1 MSDDPQRRWALPLLL
16 VCAAVVWLP
25 VAAAGFVW
33 DDQGLV
39 VGNLLTPDL
48 ANLPRF
54 FAIDLWASTS
64 VGEGV
69 SGYYRPLM
77 LVSLAL
83 DRAAWGLSPVG
94 HHLHGLAWHLLAV
107 AAVFR
112 LLEAPL
118 GWRPALL
125 AATVFAVHPVQVEAV
140 TWVAARNDPMAA
152 ALGLWALVCVAAPR
166 PGRGRLA
173 AAFGLALLA
182 GLAKESVVL
191 LPALLLIVDLARGQ
205 RPRWVRYAPLLG
217 GIAVV
222 VGMRL
227 LAGVGGATWPDP
239 IGWRLL
245 LARSPDVAALVGRLW
260 VAPWPLSAGYALE
273 WLARAPLWH
282 RAVGTVGLVAVVAA
296 TIALGRRLGRRA
308 LLGLPWAL
316 VAGAPVVLPLADK
329 GLFGDRYLY
338 LGMVGMGALAG
349 MLAGRRALG
358 VAVAVALPSA
368 VMVQLRLTDWTDERA
383 LWTQAVAV
391 SPNPYTYAGL
401 GHVHR
406 MAGEDE
412 QALAYFVAAL
422 DDERPDRSVCAQA
435 VGTALALQ
443 RPALAAQLGHWAE
456 PRGCGGDGAFVG
468 QFAIAMGFLGEW
480 DDARAL
486 SSRVIDD
493 PTGRKLVAAIA
504 VALHD
509 DDPAQADLLA
519 SGAPDPQ
526 AVLDQARRVVAAAPR

>member
-1 MSDDPQRRWALPLLL
+1 MRDDPKRRWALPLLL
-16 VCAAVVWLP
+16 VCTAVVWLP

-33 DDQGLV
+33 DDHGLV
-39 VGNLLTPDL
+39 VGNLLTGDL

-54 FAIDLWASTS
+54 FAIDLWASTP

-77 LVSLAL
+77 LVSLAI
-83 DRAAWGLSPVG
+83 DRAAWGLNPAG

-118 GWRPALL
+118 GWRPAVL
-125 AATVFAVHPVQVEAV
+125 AATLFAVHPVQVEAV

-152 ALGLWALVCVAAPR
+152 ALGLWALVQVAE
-166 PGRGRLA
+166 PGPSRARQA
-173 AAFGLALLA
+173 AACGLALLA

-191 LPALLLIVDLARGQ
+191 LPVLLLVLDVARSQ
-205 RPRWVRYAPLLG
+205 RPRWARYAPLLA
-217 GIAVV
+217 GIAAV
-222 VGMRL
+222 VGMRV
-227 LAGVGGATWPDP
+227 LAGVGGATWPEP

-260 VAPWPLSAGYALE
+260 VAPWPLSAGYPLE
-273 WLARAPLWH
+273 WLDRAPLWH
-282 RAVGTVGLVAVVAA
+282 RVVGGVGLVGVTVGTV
-296 TIALGRRLGRRA
+296 IAWRQSGRRA

-338 LGMVGMGALAG
+338 LGMVGIGALAG
-349 MLAGRRALG
+349 LLAGRRSL
-358 VAVAVALPSA
+358 AVAVGLGLPCAL
-368 VMVQLRLTDWTDERA
+368 MVQLRLPDWSDERA
-383 LWTQAVAV
+383 LWTRAVAV
-391 SPNPYTYAGL
+391 SPNPYSDAGL

-412 QALAYFVAAL
+412 QALARFVRAL
-422 DDERPDRSVCAQA
+422 DDELPDRSVCAQV

-443 RPALAAQLGHWAE
+443 RPVLAAQLGHWADG
-456 PRGCGGDGAFVG
+456 RGCDTDGTFVG
-468 QFAIAMGFLGEW
+468 QVAVAMGFVGEW
-480 DDARAL
+480 EVARAL
-486 SSRVIDD
+486 IARPVVD
-493 PTGRKLVAAIA
+493 PSGRLLVASIA

-509 DDPAQADLLA
+509 GDRVLADERA
-519 SGAPDPQ
+519 AAAPDSS
-526 AVLDQARRVVAAAPR
+526 AVLDQAQRVVAAAPR